1 MLVLS
6 RKSQES
12 IRIGDSITVTIV
24 RIKGNTVRIGIE
36 APESVKIVRSE
47 LPDFRSTETDSDDA
61 KTCEVEAEPSEP
73 YLVKQFRLRNTSLPK
88 VESEDPRPS
97 TTTPP
102 VCLQRSATPLSVPR
116 PR

>member
-36 APESVKIVRSE
+36 APDSVKIVRSE
-47 LPDFRSTETDSDDA
+47 LPDFRSAGTETA
-61 KTCEVEAEPSEP
+61 EVEVEAEPSEP
-73 YLVKQFRLRNTSLPK
+73 YLVKQFRMRNPTLPK
-88 VESEDPRPS
+88 AEIEDLRPS
-97 TTTPP
+97 STTPP
-102 VCLQRSATPLSVPR
+102 VCMQRSATPLSVPW